1 MASKEL
7 FFSQRQFAKITG
19 ISTVTL
25 SKMVKSGNIKLQP
38 DGKISS
44 NEIRKLV
51 IMQLMNYMRGTQADV
66 CLVVSAWV

>member
-51 IMQLMNYMRGTQADV
+51 IMQLKKKYTDSV
-66 CLVVSAWV
+66 FFVSFRF